1 MEDVVYLGRDEDTDD
16 AEEDDGY
23 IWRYMECKDYITL
36 NAMIYI
42 LRL

>member
-23 IWRYMECKDYITL
+23 GDIWNARIMITL